1 MDKFTVKPSAWN
13 TVKTDHTY
21 AGWYKTHLRC
31 GPSVFFIIAQKVE
44 DKWDDVHSPLHHHT
58 TFCVVDRVAVA
69 LHYLSHSDGYSTTA
83 ALFGISLTCA
93 RQYCVQVCQVI
104 RQRYLSAVVCLPT
117 RRPDWE
123 KVRLGFESVMGFP
136 NAYGAIDGP
145 LVPIKR
151 FTDHTGWYCRKG
163 FPAFNIQ
170 AVVDDK
176 LKFMSYSIR
185 SGSQNDKALF
195 RES

>member
-1 MDKFTVKPSAWN
+1 M
-13 TVKTDHTY
+13 
-21 AGWYKTHLRC
+21 
-31 GPSVFFIIAQKVE
+31 VE
-44 DKWDDVHSPLHHHT
+44 DKWDDVHGPLHHHT

-69 LHYLSHSDGYSTTA
+69 LHYLSHSDG
-83 ALFGISLTCA
+83 
-93 RQYCVQVCQVI
+93 QYCVQVCKVI

-123 KVRLGFESVMGFP
+123 KVRLGFVSVMGFP
-136 NAYGAIDGP
+136 NAYGAIDGS

-151 FTDHTGWYCRKG
+151 FTDHTGWYCRNG

-195 RES
+195 RDSWFGKSSPPLWRLHPR